1 MIDSRASRS
10 FVSDNYISQ
19 NGIATRKIK
28 DGGYGLT
35 VVDGSALPDVDS
47 KTMPLLLSF
56 GEHYE
61 DITLDIVPIAR
72 HTIVLGI
79 PWLRKHNP
87 SID

>member
-1 MIDSRASRS
+1 MSNDYV
-10 FVSDNYISQ
+10 FQ

-28 DGGYGLT
+28 DGGYRLT

-47 KTMPLLLSF
+47 KTMLLLLSF

-72 HTIVLGI
+72 HTIVLSI
-79 PWLRKHNP
+79 P
-87 SID
+87 

>member
-1 MIDSRASRS
+1 MSND
-10 FVSDNYISQ
+10 YISQ
-19 NGIATRKIK
+19 NGIATRKKK

-47 KTMPLLLSF
+47 KTMLLPLSF
-56 GEHYE
+56 GEHHE
-61 DITLDIVPIAR
+61 DITLDVVPIAR

-79 PWLRKHNP
+79 PWLRKYNP